1 LLDQHDD
8 LALRVIEQNRRGFAM
23 AIDIVLERPR
33 RAVVLVDLDL
43 GAGEVEPAGG
53 ENNVADHACSFG
65 HGLA

>member
-1 LLDQHDD
+1 
-8 LALRVIEQNRRGFAM
+8 M

-43 GAGEVEPAGG
+43 GAGEVEPTGG
-53 ENNVADHACSFG
+53 ENRVADHACSFG